1 MYRFSVAMALL
12 LMCGSAAAAQSVQY
26 DASGNVHPANPPFVR
41 YDASHPLGFING
53 YNAPQSVS
61 GGIYRLGPT
70 DTSRYT
76 FWYTDALVLDHVRGV
91 EISARLRL
99 VSESSANP
107 ADRAGLAL
115 SLTDDRNLY
124 QELYINASEAFIN
137 KAGRLRDAAWSVDAT
152 QWHDYALRLIGDAI
166 TVDIDGITRLTGSV
180 FAAANTLPNWAV
192 VGDITSSAQSEF
204 EMTRFSVTVLP
215 EPAVLALAG
224 AFVPLLRRARP
235 RPSPRPCG

>member
-1 MYRFSVAMALL
+1 MHRLCAALATCL
-12 LMCGSAAAAQSVQY
+12 VCCSTAIGQAVQY
-26 DASGNVHPANPPFVR
+26 DASSNLLPATPPFVR
-41 YDASHPLGFING
+41 YDASHPLGFLNG

-70 DTSRYT
+70 DTGRYT
-76 FWYTDALVLDHVRGV
+76 FWYTDALTLDHARGV
-91 EISARLRL
+91 EVSATLRL
-99 VSESSANP
+99 ISESSTNP

-124 QELYINASEAFIN
+124 QELYINAGEAFIN
-137 KAGRLRDAAWSVDAT
+137 KAGRLRDAAWSLDAT
-152 QWHDYALRLIGDAI
+152 QWHDYTLRLIGDTI

-215 EPAVLALAG
+215 EPAVLLLAG
-224 AFVPLLRRARP
+224 ALVPLARRARP
-235 RPSPRPCG
+235 SPSPRRGG